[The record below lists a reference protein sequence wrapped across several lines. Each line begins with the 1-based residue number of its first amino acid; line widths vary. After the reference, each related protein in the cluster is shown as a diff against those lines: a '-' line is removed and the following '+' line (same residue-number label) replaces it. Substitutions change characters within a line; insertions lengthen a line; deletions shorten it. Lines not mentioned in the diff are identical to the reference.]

1 MYTQGYRQLI
11 LLLVVIAI
19 SLWPSQSAG
28 ERNVTDG
35 LLAMPEKRPNQGL
48 LVETQPPMFFNPGNI
63 EIGQGYAGET
73 GGTYAD
79 RFAIFDSPQMGIRA
93 IAKDITTKIKRHDGD
108 LSKII
113 NQYAPPSENDTNRYL
128 DFVQTSVGKKKVTK
142 EDLPKV
148 VEAIIKMENGPDSDL
163 TKIYLDKKIFSEA
176 MELSDLDLPSNT
188 GLEEARKKK

>member
-1 MYTQGYRQLI
+1 M
-11 LLLVVIAI
+11 VIAI

>member
-63 EIGQGYAGET
+63 EIGHGYAGET